1 MVTINDVAKRCGV
14 VKSTVSNAL
23 TGKKYVSP
31 ELKQKILDACKE
43 LDFQPNFYA
52 STLARGNTNIIA
64 LVLEEDSNEKFRG
77 FYSDLI
83 VACLRTA
90 ARHGGTCSCTAA
102 SIKIRSLPCS
112 NAIKRRSTEP
122 SS

>member
-43 LDFQPNFYA
+43 LDFQPNFTRRRSRA
-52 STLARGNTNIIA
+52 GIRTSSR
-64 LVLEEDSNEKFRG
+64 SCSK
-77 FYSDLI
+77 
-83 VACLRTA
+83 RTA
-90 ARHGGTCSCTAA
+90 T
-102 SIKIRSLPCS
+102 
-112 NAIKRRSTEP
+112 
-122 SS
+122 